1 MKIFIVPFIFLL
13 ISSTAAQENATWQG
27 TLEGSPFHVTV
38 VARGHAISEEVR
50 RTQPWWQ
57 WGNTST
63 DAYIFSFGE
72 DRGVDLVLDFGP
84 LTGQE
89 GIIQATLFHLS
100 DESRF
105 GVVVSSDAP
114 EGYSL
119 PADVD
124 PALTVQPLYGGW
136 VVDGKANFNL
146 IKRNFVRY
154 NGDLQEFY
162 GEVRAARPG
171 VPLWATNRLM
181 NDRNPH
187 LGYPRFGASV
197 RADPTVPY
205 ELATPLMPT
214 WPYLSVTSSAPHW
227 GANRPI
233 VFETSKGRLSQFW
246 ASFHTAGSYQ
256 FNSISLPPHT
266 DFEAPFAF
274 YRFDSSAGQY
284 ANLALRS
291 VVWPASSPFGPPIW
305 GVPRTSIR
313 MSWTAENPTLWRY
326 SLTVL
331 GNHVM
336 TDQVS
341 IGRTRVRAVPYK
353 KFPRWVTEKPW
364 KVVTFVEA
372 TEGEEGSEGIYDYA
386 VVDNYQTDF
395 WAAGLR
401 ETVPGTFH
409 SPFVALSE
417 IDPRRLSEG
426 FRGEYSA
433 VYNRAPQLYISPVDN
448 RVHLLHATEGLWNL
462 GAERILRVANLDNDP
477 HLDAW
482 WREKIEVNSR
492 RARAQDGEREE
503 ALYSVDDFFV
513 HVASSTVTLKKSV
526 HPASLGTPPVPT
538 DRTAWGS
545 FLGATSSLEP
555 RDPWDLRP
563 WLEAFPGETLELHG
577 ATLSNVESS
586 EREFRFVLE
595 LPEEVRLS
603 GTLAIP
609 LFGSLTPGRYL
620 IRYDRRTKTWG
631 GEAASPPKLA
641 PFIRTSAL
649 TTFTPGSL
657 ELHLRNRGNL
667 SLTAD
672 ATLRVGPT
680 VMKRWEALYIEGRST
695 LHEVIPWVPNEP
707 GTWPVTLRVG
717 AERFPLGTVEV
728 KRTPRVA
735 ELNAFLLPIEDRLI
749 SLGLLGAAV
758 LLCVGTL
765 WTTWRTS

>member
-1 MKIFIVPFIFLL
+1 MKKYLVLLIFLFV
-13 ISSTAAQENATWQG
+13 SSTAAQENATWQG
-27 TLEGSPFHVTV
+27 TLEGSPFYVTV
-38 VARGHAISEEVR
+38 VARGHTISEAVQ
-50 RTQPWWQ
+50 RTQPWWR

-72 DRGVDLVLDFGP
+72 DRGVDLILDFGP
-84 LTGQE
+84 LPAQE
-89 GIIQATLFHLS
+89 GTTQATLFHLI

-105 GVVVSSDAP
+105 GVVVSPDAP

-124 PALTVQPLYGGW
+124 PALTLQPLFGSW
-136 VVDGKANFNL
+136 LVDGKANFNL
-146 IKRNFVRY
+146 VKTNFVRY

-171 VPLWATNRLM
+171 VPLWATNRLI
-181 NDRNPH
+181 NDRHPH
-187 LGYPRFGASV
+187 LGYPRFGAHV

-214 WPYLSVTSSAPHW
+214 WPYLSVTFSAPHW
-227 GANRPI
+227 GPNRPI
-233 VFETSKGRLSQFW
+233 VFETSKGQLSQFW
-246 ASFHTAGSYQ
+246 AGFHTAGSYQ
-256 FNSISLPPHT
+256 INSISLPPHT

-274 YRFDSSAGQY
+274 YRFDPGAGQY

-313 MSWTAENPTLWRY
+313 MSWTAEDPTLWRY

-336 TDQVS
+336 TDRVS
-341 IGRTRVRAVPYK
+341 IGRTRVQAVPYR

-364 KVVTFVEA
+364 KVATFVEA
-372 TEGEEGSEGIYDYA
+372 TEGEKGSEGIYDYA

-395 WAAGLR
+395 WAEGLR
-401 ETVPGTFH
+401 ETVPTTFH
-409 SPFVALSE
+409 SPFVALSK

-433 VYNRAPQLYISPVDN
+433 VYNRTPRLYMSPVDN
-448 RVHLLHATEGLWNL
+448 RVHLLHATGGLWNL
-462 GAERILRVANLDNDP
+462 GTERILRVANLDNDH

-492 RARAQDGEREE
+492 RARAQDGEVEE
-503 ALYSVDDFFV
+503 ALYSVDDLFI
-513 HVASSTVTLKKSV
+513 HTGPSSMTIKNSV
-526 HPASLGTPPVPT
+526 HPPSLGTPPLPT
-538 DRTAWGS
+538 DSTAWKS
-545 FLGATSSLEP
+545 FLDTTSFLEP
-555 RDPWDLRP
+555 RDPWELRS
-563 WLEAFPGETLELHG
+563 WLDAFPGETLELHG
-577 ATLSNVESS
+577 ATLSNVASS

-595 LPEEVRLS
+595 LPKAVRLS
-603 GTLAIP
+603 GTLDIP
-609 LFGSLTPGRYL
+609 LFSSFIPGRYL
-620 IRYDRRTKTWG
+620 IRYDRRAKDWK
-631 GEAASPPKLA
+631 GEAAIPPKLA

-667 SLTAD
+667 DLTAD
-672 ATLRVGPT
+672 AALRVGPT
-680 VMKRWEALYIEGRST
+680 VMKRWEALHIEGTST
-695 LHEVIPWVPNEP
+695 LHESIPWVPNEP
-707 GTWPVTLRVG
+707 GRWPVTLRVG
-717 AERFPLGTVEV
+717 TERFSLGTVEV
-728 KRTPRVA
+728 KHTPRVA
-735 ELNAFLLPIEDRLI
+735 ELNAFLLPIEDRLT
-749 SLGLLGAAV
+749 SLGLLVAAV

-765 WTTWRTS
+765 WTTWRIS